1 MNALRK
7 PSAASRNRPGA
18 FRTSSDGVA
27 LPGMT
32 GSDFERQGWAQLT
45 LPDEH
50 SEAGHV

>member
-1 MNALRK
+1 MSVLRK
-7 PSAASRNRPGA
+7 PSAAPPNHPGA
-18 FRTSSDGVA
+18 FRTSSEGVT

-32 GSDFERQGWAQLT
+32 GSDFERQGWEQLT